1 MRVSYPQAML
11 SMNAIAVLSWQ
22 PHIQKD
28 LCQGE
33 NVRVFGQTVTAGQCL
48 RALRLIIGKTAFED
62 LAVVS
67 TLLVLCPLVSS

>member
-1 MRVSYPQAML
+1 MRVSFPQAML

-48 RALRLIIGKTAFED
+48 QALRLIIGKTAFED
-62 LAVVS
+62 LALVCTS
-67 TLLVLCPLVSS
+67 LVLCPLVSS